1 MRYKIGELAKLLNIS
16 TNTVRRYED
25 KGYIQSV
32 RDENSGYRYYNDDG
46 IFGINNAKLL
56 RKYGFTHEELHEMQ
70 KYDINQTLEAY
81 ERRMQKMEEEIEYLT
96 YVRHRMKDDY
106 LLMQKA
112 ATYYE
117 VYEKECVEQIYVLYK
132 EGGKLLQEPE
142 RLCKVQEFLYKSP
155 EVQHIYI
162 VPKED
167 LENGRFTLCCGW
179 SIKDMHMEKYHMTEN
194 KYTKRYQRSPSVMG
208 VSKIP
213 ATLEELSG
221 YPEGKLKNLLI
232 GKHLQYMEQH
242 KLQIA
247 GDILGIVIT
256 RAVENGNEMLY
267 LLMSIPVVQI

>member
-81 ERRMQKMEEEIEYLT
+81 EKRIRKMEEEIEYLT
-96 YVRHRMKDDY
+96 YVNHRMKGDY
-106 LLMQKA
+106 ILIQKA
-112 ATYYE
+112 AAE
-117 VYEKECVEQIYVLYK
+117 VHDVYEKDCVDQMYVLYK
-132 EGGKLLQEPE
+132 EGERLLQEPE

-167 LENGRFTLCCGW
+167 LEKGRFTLCCGW
-179 SIKDMHMEKYHMTEN
+179 AVKSIQMEKYHMTEN
-194 KYTKRYQRSPSVMG
+194 EYTRHYPKRHSVMG
-208 VSKIP
+208 ISKIP
-213 ATLEELSG
+213 VTLEELSG
-221 YPEGKLKNLLI
+221 YPEEELKNMLI
-232 GKHLQYMEQH
+232 GKHLQYMQQH
-242 KLQIA
+242 KMQMA
-247 GDILGIVIT
+247 GDIFGIVIT
-256 RAVENGNEMLY
+256 RAVEDGREVLY
-267 LLMSIPVVQI
+267 LLMSIPVV